1 MKFLNAPRTR
11 SIVYMRGCL
20 DANDAAA
27 SAAAAAADAGD
38 VRSMMSVAVCS
49 TRAACDAGLIT
60 ADCS

>member
-1 MKFLNAPRTR
+1 
-11 SIVYMRGCL
+11 MRGCL